1 MKKYISILLSF
12 LLLLSLTVTA
22 YATESTDEGGDE
34 PDGAFIGEGLNWMFA
49 DGALTISGEGEMT
62 DFDKEPAPWYD
73 LRDQIELVV
82 IEDGITYIGAYAFE
96 DYDRIEE
103 VQFGKD
109 VKVLG
114 KHSFAKCD
122 GLTSIHLPKAFKR
135 FDEEALRACKNLK
148 EIHCDGSFPRFELN
162 CLWETECI
170 IYYPASAP
178 WSVIYIEQLETA
190 FHNRIEFLDS
200 NGVDHYTP
208 TEPTEAPTTVPTT
221 APTTVP
227 TTAPTMPPVTAPTTV
242 PTTAPTEPETTEAP
256 TTEDTRETFL
266 LGTEETTRATE
277 APQKSGPSGVT
288 IGLAI
293 VVFVLSVCGLGVI
306 AFRMMMNRD

>member
-1 MKKYISILLSF
+1 MKKYISILLTL
-12 LLLLSLTVTA
+12 LLLLSFAVTA
-22 YATESTDEGGDE
+22 YAAENDTEGGDE
-34 PDGAFIGEGLNWMFA
+34 PDGAYIGDGLNWMFA
-49 DGALTISGEGEMT
+49 DGALTISGEGEMA
-62 DFDKEPAPWYD
+62 DFEKEPAPWYD

-82 IEDGITYIGAYAFE
+82 IEDGVSYIGAYAFE

-103 VQFGKD
+103 VKFGKD

-114 KHSFAKCD
+114 KRSFAKCD

-170 IYYPASAP
+170 LYYPASAP

-200 NGVDHYTP
+200 NGVDHFTP

-221 APTTVP
+221 APTT
-227 TTAPTMPPVTAPTTV
+227 APTMPPVTAPTAEPTTV
-242 PTTAPTEPETTEAP
+242 PTTEPETTEAP

-266 LGTEETTRATE
+266 LGTEETTRETE
-277 APQKSGPSGVT
+277 APKKSTSGVT

-293 VVFVLSVCGLGVI
+293 VAFVLSVCGLAVI
-306 AFRMMMNRD
+306 AFRMMMNRE